1 MLLTGT
7 FARSID
13 EKQRI
18 AVPKLLREMMGCG
31 LGKPLFVTPGTDGAL
46 AIYTEESLERFAT
59 QLAQASPNEQHV
71 RAFTRLFYARA
82 QRVDVDHQG
91 RIRIP
96 ADLAKLAG
104 LETDAVLLGVQDHL
118 EIWAANRWADYLSD
132 KQDRYDE
139 IAEAALRGS
148 RE

>member
-13 EKQRI
+13 EKQRM
-18 AVPKLLREMMGCG
+18 AVPKPLREMMGCG
-31 LGKPLFVTPGTDGAL
+31 SGKPLFIAPGTDGAL
-46 AIYTEESLERFAT
+46 AIYTEESLERFAMR
-59 QLAQASPNEQHV
+59 LSQASPNEQHV

-96 ADLAKLAG
+96 ADLVKLAG
-104 LETDAVLLGVQDHL
+104 LEREVVLLGIQDHL
-118 EIWAANRWADYLSD
+118 EIWATDRWARYLSD
-132 KQDRYDE
+132 KQERYDE
-139 IAEAALRGS
+139 IAEAALRGQG
-148 RE
+148 